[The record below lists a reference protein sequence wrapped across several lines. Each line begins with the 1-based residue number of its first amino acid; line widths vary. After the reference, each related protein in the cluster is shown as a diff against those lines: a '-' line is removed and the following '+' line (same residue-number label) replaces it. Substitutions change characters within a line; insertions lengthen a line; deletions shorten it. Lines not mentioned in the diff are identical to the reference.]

1 MIANIY
7 IQDEIGVQ
15 TTLKS
20 VQDQYSTQRDAKE
33 VMVYINSIGGDV
45 VEGYAIHDFLR
56 SLNKKITTNIIGKCY
71 SIATVISL
79 AGDKRMMSENSEFM
93 IHNPWM
99 DAGYGDATHYK
110 KVSDQLEKEEGK
122 LAKFYSTKTG
132 VGITQLEALM
142 DEETYLSLDEAK
154 KLGFI
159 NAIENKLKAVAKIKE
174 MKKENK
180 TEAKTLLNKVRKALG
195 LEGEPEAISAM
206 VLEDGE
212 YELADGLKFVIID
225 GVAQTV
231 DVSEEANPAPEAP
244 EDKLAALEA
253 RIAQIEAGA
262 SAKATEAKEAIQA
275 KDEELEKAKA
285 SSEATINALKA
296 DFVKL
301 NKLVADD
308 EPAKVVKQN
317 VSKESK
323 EDTVASEQMK
333 KYNEM
338 KAKQNEGFKPT
349 VTRRF

>member
-1 MIANIY
+1 
-7 IQDEIGVQ
+7 
-15 TTLKS
+15 
-20 VQDQYSTQRDAKE
+20 
-33 VMVYINSIGGDV
+33 MVYINSIGGDV

-142 DEETYLSLDEAK
+142 DEETYLSFDEAK

-180 TEAKTLLNKVRKALG
+180 TEAKTLLDKVRKALG

-212 YELADGLKFVIID
+212 YELADGSKFVIID

-231 DVSEEANPAPEAP
+231 DVPSEEAPAAP

-262 SAKATEAKEAIQA
+262 SAKANEAKEAIQA
-275 KDEELEKAKA
+275 KDEELEKVKA
-285 SSEATINALKA
+285 SSEATINAFKA

-301 NKLVADD
+301 NKLVVDD

-317 VSKESK
+317 VSKENK

-349 VTRRF
+349 VKRRF